1 MESLALY
8 EENIVHRILLLRG
21 KKVMMDSDRAEIYGV
36 TTMRLN
42 EQVKRNL
49 RRFPE
54 DFMFQLSVEEWRN
67 LISQNAISSS
77 QVNAKMWGGRRTLPY
92 VFTEHG
98 TIMLASILN
107 SERAVSASIYVVRAF
122 VKLREFMEVNKELA
136 KKVEE
141 LETKY
146 DEQFSIVFRA
156 IKGLIQKKNEPLPP
170 IGFGR

>member
-77 QVNAKMWGGRRTLPY
+77 QVNAGMRVG
-92 VFTEHG
+92 
-98 TIMLASILN
+98 N
-107 SERAVSASIYVVRAF
+107 
-122 VKLREFMEVNKELA
+122 
-136 KKVEE
+136 
-141 LETKY
+141 
-146 DEQFSIVFRA
+146 DQ
-156 IKGLIQKKNEPLPP
+156 
-170 IGFGR
+170 